1 MGIYGVKMKK
11 LIIKINGMSCASCS
25 ASIERA
31 LKKVEGMIE
40 VNVNYPAGK
49 AFVTYD
55 PERIDVSYIE
65 ELITKV
71 GYEVIESY
79 NPEESQ
85 TSVNTI
91 KLNVTGMSCASC
103 SSAVERA
110 LKKTS
115 GVKRVNVNLASEVAT
130 IEIDTSITDESALK
144 EAVINAGYGIQA
156 EKSVDSDE
164 ENLHAAKKR
173 MIIIWLVTIPIMA
186 WMLPMM
192 LFGIM
197 WPNHITHNIGVLVL
211 ASIGL
216 FTVGMKTF
224 KSAFKSLLHA
234 SANMDVLITLGTGA
248 AFITGILH
256 FFMDIASFAG
266 ISAMIMA
273 FHLTGRYIEVKA
285 KGRASQAI
293 KKLLELGAKTALIEV
308 DGQEKEVPVE
318 SLELGHIMLVK
329 PGAKIPTDG
338 QIVEGKTRVD
348 ESMAT
353 GESLPVKKVVGDNVL
368 GATINRNGFI
378 KVRVE
383 KVGKETFLSQI
394 IKMVEEAQGSKV
406 PIQEFADKVTAFFVP
421 IVILLALIAFASW
434 LIFPETLQ
442 AISLWAS
449 QYLAWVNP
457 QANSLTQAIFAT
469 VAVLV
474 IACPCALGLATPT
487 ALMVGS
493 GMGAENGI
501 LIRNGAAI
509 QTMKDVDVIVFDKTG
524 TITKGIPEVTDI
536 CSNSLSDTQVM
547 QLAASLENKSEH
559 PLARAILSYCKENN
573 ISFEQAKAF
582 VSHSGLGLSGQVQDK
597 KIFIG
602 NRKLLEANSID
613 YKNYVD
619 RIDKLEKE
627 AKTVILI
634 ADEKEMLALIAVAD
648 ALKEDSIMAIDK
660 LHKLGFKT
668 AMISGDNDKTA
679 QAIAKKV
686 GIDFVVSQVLPDQK
700 VEEIKKIQEKY
711 GLVAMVGDG
720 INDAPA
726 LKQANVGIAIG
737 TGTDIA
743 IESSDITLVKGSL
756 LSVVQAI
763 KLSQETFKKI
773 KQNLFWAFAYNLIAI
788 PLAFTGMLH
797 PVIAEIAMATSS
809 ITVVTNS
816 NRLRKRS
823 IN

>member
-1 MGIYGVKMKK
+1 MKK

-25 ASIERA
+25 ATIERA
-31 LKKVEGMIE
+31 LKKVEGLID

-49 AFVTYD
+49 AFVTYE

-71 GYEVIESY
+71 GYDVVESY
-79 NPEESQ
+79 DPEANQ

-103 SSAVERA
+103 SSAVERT
-110 LKKTS
+110 LKKTC
-115 GVKRVNVNLASEVAT
+115 GVKAVNVNLASEIAT
-130 IEIDTSITDESALK
+130 IQIDSNLTNEKALK
-144 EAVINAGYGIQA
+144 EAVINAGYGIQT
-156 EKSVDSDE
+156 EKALDNE
-164 ENLHAAKKR
+164 AENLQAAKKR
-173 MIIIWLVTIPIMA
+173 MIIIWAVTLPIMV
-186 WMLPMM
+186 WMIPMM

-197 WPNHITHNIGVLVL
+197 WPDHITHNIGVLLL

-224 KSAFKSLLHA
+224 KSAFKSLIHA

-248 AFITGILH
+248 AYITGFLH

-293 KKLLELGAKTALIEV
+293 KKLLELGAKTALIEE

-318 SLELGHIMLVK
+318 SLELGQIMLVK
-329 PGAKIPTDG
+329 PGSKIPTDG
-338 QIVEGKTRVD
+338 QIVEGATSID

-353 GESLPVKKVVGDNVL
+353 GESFPVKKVIGDNVL
-368 GATINRNGFI
+368 GATINQNGFI

-383 KVGKETFLSQI
+383 KIGKETFLSQI

-434 LIFPETLQ
+434 LIFPDTLQ

-509 QTMKDVDVIVFDKTG
+509 QTMKDVAVIVFDKTG
-524 TITKGIPEVTDI
+524 TITKGKPEVTDI
-536 CSNSLSDTQVM
+536 YSNSLSETQVM
-547 QLAASLENKSEH
+547 QLAASLESRSEH
-559 PLARAILSYCKENN
+559 PLARAMINYCKTKN

-582 VSHSGLGLSGQVQDK
+582 ASHSGLGLSGQVKDK
-597 KIFIG
+597 KIFLG
-602 NRKLLEANSID
+602 NRKLLEEHAID
-613 YKNYVD
+613 YQNYAD

-627 AKTVILI
+627 AKTVILL

-648 ALKEDSIMAIDK
+648 ALKEDSGMAIAR

-686 GIDFVVSQVLPDQK
+686 GIDFVASQVLPDQK
-700 VEEIKKIQEKY
+700 VEEIKKFQEKY

-756 LSVVQAI
+756 MSVVQAI

-816 NRLRKRS
+816 NRLRKR
-823 IN
+823 NLNPNW

>member
-1 MGIYGVKMKK
+1 MKK

-25 ASIERA
+25 ATIERA
-31 LKKVEGMIE
+31 LKKVEGLID

-49 AFVTYD
+49 AFVTYE

-71 GYEVIESY
+71 GYDVVESY
-79 NPEESQ
+79 DPEANQ

-130 IEIDTSITDESALK
+130 IEIDSNLTNEKALK
-144 EAVINAGYGIQA
+144 EAVINAGYGIQT
-156 EKSVDSDE
+156 EKALDNE
-164 ENLHAAKKR
+164 AENLQVAKKR
-173 MIIIWLVTIPIMA
+173 MIIIWAVTLPIMV
-186 WMLPMM
+186 WMIPMM

-197 WPNHITHNIGVLVL
+197 WPDHITHNIGVLLL

-224 KSAFKSLLHA
+224 KSAFKSLIHA

-248 AFITGILH
+248 AYITGFLH

-293 KKLLELGAKTALIEV
+293 KKLLELGAKTALIEE

-318 SLELGHIMLVK
+318 SLELGQIMLVK
-329 PGAKIPTDG
+329 PGSKIPTDG
-338 QIVEGKTRVD
+338 QIVEGATSID

-353 GESLPVKKVVGDNVL
+353 GESFPVKKVIGDNVL
-368 GATINRNGFI
+368 GATINQNGFI

-434 LIFPETLQ
+434 LIFPDTLQ

-509 QTMKDVDVIVFDKTG
+509 QTMKDVAVIVFDKTG
-524 TITKGIPEVTDI
+524 TITKGKPEVTDI
-536 CSNSLSDTQVM
+536 YSNSLSETQVM
-547 QLAASLENKSEH
+547 QLAASLESRSEH
-559 PLARAILSYCKENN
+559 PLARAMINYCKTKN

-582 VSHSGLGLSGQVQDK
+582 ASLSGLGLSGQVEDK
-597 KIFIG
+597 KIFLG
-602 NRKLLEANSID
+602 NRKLLEEHAID
-613 YKNYVD
+613 YQNYAD

-627 AKTVILI
+627 AKTVILL

-648 ALKEDSIMAIDK
+648 ALKEDSGMAIAR

-686 GIDFVVSQVLPDQK
+686 GIDFVASQVLPDQK
-700 VEEIKKIQEKY
+700 VEEIKKFQEKY

-756 LSVVQAI
+756 MSVVQAI

-816 NRLRKRS
+816 NRLRKR
-823 IN
+823 NLNPK

>member
-1 MGIYGVKMKK
+1 MNKV
-11 LIIKINGMSCASCS
+11 IIQIDGMSCSSCS

-31 LKKVEGMIE
+31 LKKTTGIKET
-40 VNVNYPAGK
+40 NVNYAAGK
-49 AFVTYD
+49 AFVTYY
-55 PERIDVSYIE
+55 PEEITVSEIE
-65 ELITKV
+65 HVVTNT
-71 GYEVIESY
+71 GYEVVKST
-79 NPEESQ
+79 NPDSPPEK
-85 TSVNTI
+85 VNTI

-115 GVKRVNVNLASEVAT
+115 GVKSVNVNLASEVAT
-130 IEIDTSITDESALK
+130 IEIDPDSTNENILK
-144 EAVINAGYGIQA
+144 EAVLNAGYGVQ
-156 EKSVDSDE
+156 EKKPIDNDE
-164 ENLHAAKKR
+164 KHLQDAKRR
-173 MIIIWLVTIPIMA
+173 MIVIWAVTIPIML
-186 WMLPMM
+186 WMIPMM

-197 WPNHITHNIGVLVL
+197 WPDHITHNIGVLIL

-216 FTVGMKTF
+216 FTVGAKTF
-224 KSAFKSLLHA
+224 KSAFKSVIHG

-256 FFMDIASFAG
+256 FFMEIASFAG

-293 KKLLELGAKTALIEV
+293 KKLLELGAKTALIE
-308 DGQEKEVPVE
+308 DGEEEKEVQVE
-318 SLELGHIMLVK
+318 SLRLGDVMLVK

-338 QIVEGKTRVD
+338 QIISGSTTID

-353 GESLPVKKVVGDNVL
+353 GESLPVKKHPGDKVL
-368 GATINRNGFI
+368 GATINQNGFI
-378 KVRVE
+378 KVKVE
-383 KVGKETFLSQI
+383 KIGSETFLSQI

-406 PIQEFADKVTAFFVP
+406 PIQEFADKVTAYFVP
-421 IVILLALIAFASW
+421 LVIILAGIAFASW

-442 AISLWAS
+442 SITLWAS

-457 QANSLTQAIFAT
+457 QANTLTQAIFAT

-509 QTMKDVDVIVFDKTG
+509 QTMKDVKVIVFDKTG
-524 TITKGIPEVTDI
+524 TITKGRPEVTDI
-536 CSNSLSDTQVM
+536 ISLQGSDN
-547 QLAASLENKSEH
+547 QLMSLAGGLEAKSDH
-559 PLARAILSYCKENN
+559 PLGIAILNYLKHKGLTKSQVRNF
-573 ISFEQAKAF
+573 S
-582 VSHSGLGLSGQVQDK
+582 SHSGKGLSGEIEGREIFLGNK
-597 KIFIG
+597 KLMSEQ
-602 NRKLLEANSID
+602 NID
-613 YKNYVD
+613 FSLHYEQ
-619 RIDKLEKE
+619 IDKLEEE
-627 AKTVILI
+627 AKTVILL
-634 ADEKEMLALIAVAD
+634 ANHEKLLGMIAVAD
-648 ALKEDSIMAIDK
+648 AIKDDSQRAIER
-660 LHKLGFKT
+660 LHQLGFKT
-668 AMISGDNDKTA
+668 AMISGDNSKTA
-679 QAIAKKV
+679 RAIANKV
-686 GIDFVVSQVLPDQK
+686 GIDFVASEVLPDQK
-700 VEEIKKIQEKY
+700 VEQIKKFQAEY

-743 IESSDITLVKGSL
+743 IESADITIVKGSL
-756 LSVVQAI
+756 MSVVEAVR
-763 KLSQETFKKI
+763 LSQETFKKI

-816 NRLRKRS
+816 NSLRKKKLKDK
-823 IN
+823 

>member
-1 MGIYGVKMKK
+1 MNK
-11 LIIKINGMSCASCS
+11 LIIKIEGMSCSSCS
-25 ASIERA
+25 AAIERA
-31 LKKVEGMIE
+31 LKKKEGITE
-40 VNVNYPAGK
+40 TNVNYPAGK
-49 AFVTYD
+49 AFLSFDPQVISVSEIEQVVTD
-55 PERIDVSYIE
+55 
-65 ELITKV
+65 T
-71 GYEVIESY
+71 GYKVIEST
-79 NPEESQ
+79 NPDAS
-85 TSVNTI
+85 SPAVNTV

-115 GVKRVNVNLASEVAT
+115 GVRGVNVNLASEIAT
-130 IEIDTSITDESALK
+130 IEIDPGSTNEDSLK
-144 EAVINAGYGIQA
+144 QAVINAGYGVQ
-156 EKSVDSDE
+156 EDKPVDSDE
-164 ENLHAAKKR
+164 KHLQDAKQR
-173 MIIIWLVTIPIMA
+173 MIIIWAVTIPIMV
-186 WMLPMM
+186 WMIPMM

-197 WPNHITHNIGVLVL
+197 WPDHLTHSIGVLVL

-216 FTVGMKTF
+216 FSVGMKTF
-224 KSAFKSLLHA
+224 KSAFKSVFHG

-293 KKLLELGAKTALIEV
+293 KKLLELGAKTAIIE
-308 DGQEKEVPVE
+308 DGDQEKEVAVE
-318 SLELGHIMLVK
+318 TLRLGHVMLVK

-338 QIVEGKTRVD
+338 KIISGTTTID

-353 GESLPVKKVVGDNVL
+353 GESLPVKKKGGDRVL
-368 GATINRNGFI
+368 GATINQNGFI
-378 KVRVE
+378 KVKVE

-421 IVILLALIAFASW
+421 VVIILAILAFASW

-442 AISLWAS
+442 SITLWAS

-457 QANSLTQAIFAT
+457 EANTLTQAIFAT

-509 QTMKDVDVIVFDKTG
+509 QTMKDVAVIVFDKTG
-524 TITKGIPEVTDI
+524 TITKGKPEVTDI
-536 CSNSLSDTQVM
+536 FSVDNNDDRLISI
-547 QLAASLENKSEH
+547 AGGLEAKSEH
-559 PLARAILSYCKENN
+559 PLGVAILNYSKEHNLKN
-573 ISFEQAKAF
+573 EEVADFS
-582 VSHSGLGLSGQVQDK
+582 SHSGTGLSGL
-597 KIFIG
+597 IG
-602 NRKLLEANSID
+602 GNKVYLGNKKLLQELSLDFSAYHD
-613 YKNYVD
+613 Q
-619 RIDKLEKE
+619 IDKLESQ
-627 AKTVILI
+627 AKTVILV
-634 ADEKEMLALIAVAD
+634 ANESEFLGFIAVAD
-648 ALKEDSIMAIDK
+648 DLKDDSQTAIST

-668 AMISGDNDKTA
+668 AMISGDNEKTA
-679 QAIAKKV
+679 RAIADKV
-686 GIDFVVSQVLPDQK
+686 GIDFVASEVLPDQK
-700 VEEIKKIQEKY
+700 VEQIKKFQQEY

-743 IESSDITLVKGSL
+743 IESADITIVKGSL
-756 LSVVQAI
+756 MSLVQAI

-816 NRLRKRS
+816 NRLRKKS
-823 IN
+823 LV